1 MFFAG
6 VIVHVPHIN
15 DGGKI
20 IERSSFL
27 RRFVS
32 SYLLTTEHLPRQAR
46 DKHIRENSTKTFCL
60 LLHVAGDIFNRALA
74 AFLLGAYDGY
84 GFGIGF
90 QYECRHG
97 GWLDTDKYAHI
108 LNQKLVRKS

>member
-60 LLHVAGDIFNRALA
+60 LFMLQGTFSIVLWLLSCWERMMATALGSVFSTNAGMV
-74 AFLLGAYDGY
+74 DGW
-84 GFGIGF
+84 I
-90 QYECRHG
+90 R
-97 GWLDTDKYAHI
+97 TSM
-108 LNQKLVRKS
+108 RTS